1 VAAGPA
7 DGADAAAAEGADAAA
22 ADGAD
27 TAAAATAGPVAAP
40 ALGIGLPEGAT
51 GSSGRALAGGPGAG
65 GDRGRLADYATLGL
79 LTLIWSTTWAAIRI
93 GLRGIP
99 PFTGVALRFGIG
111 AVALLAV
118 ARSLGVRLRGAARPE
133 DAALS
138 LPPVP
143 KVSPRAP
150 EPSNGASVAAAPPP
164 GPRPSTTALTAAP
177 PASPW
182 RVWLVN
188 AALTF
193 CLPYGAVYWAEQWVP
208 SGLAAVLFATSP
220 LWVALAAHLAL
231 PGERLR
237 APTVAGVLIGFA
249 GVAAIFSE
257 DLRALGGPRVA
268 GAAAV
273 LLIGPFSAAVGVVA
287 VKRWAAG
294 MHPLS
299 VAAVPMALTCACM
312 GCVAWVVER
321 GQPLRLDA
329 SSVGALLYLALC
341 GSALSFALYFWLLA
355 RLPATTLSLINYLTP
370 VVALLIGGSALGESF
385 TARTLAG
392 SALVVG
398 GVAVAM
404 RARGGGA
411 AAARRRWRRA
421 PVRTK

>member
-1 VAAGPA
+1 VAAGP
-7 DGADAAAAEGADAAA
+7 AEGADAAA
-22 ADGAD
+22 A
-27 TAAAATAGPVAAP
+27 AAAGPAAAP
-40 ALGIGLPEGAT
+40 AAGIGLPEPAT
-51 GSSGRALAGGPGAG
+51 RGSGRTSGGGLGAG
-65 GDRGRLADYATLGL
+65 SDRGRLADYVTLGL
-79 LTLIWSTTWAAIRI
+79 LTLIWGTTWAAIRI

-111 AVALLAV
+111 AAALLAV
-118 ARSLGVRLRGAARPE
+118 ARGLGVRLRGRGAARPE
-133 DAALS
+133 DAAKSAL
-138 LPPVP
+138 PVP
-143 KVSPRAP
+143 KAAPGAP
-150 EPSNGASVAAAPPP
+150 EPSIAASVAAAPPP
-164 GPRPSTTALTAAP
+164 GPRPSTAAPAAAPTAAL

-188 AALTF
+188 GALTF
-193 CLPYGAVYWAEQWVP
+193 FIPYGVVYWAEQWVP
-208 SGLAAVLFATSP
+208 SGLTAVLFATSP

-273 LLIGPFSAAVGVVA
+273 LLIAPFSAAVGVVA

-299 VAAVPMALTCACM
+299 VAAVPMALTAACM
-312 GCVAWVVER
+312 GCVARVVER
-321 GQPLRLDA
+321 GQPLRFDA
-329 SSVGALLYLALC
+329 SSVAALLYLALC

-370 VVALLIGGSALGESF
+370 IVALLIGGVVLGEAF
-385 TARTLAG
+385 TLRALAG
-392 SALVVG
+392 SALVVA

-404 RARGGGA
+404 WGGGGA

-421 PVRTK
+421 PFEPR

>member
-1 VAAGPA
+1 VAAGP
-7 DGADAAAAEGADAAA
+7 AEGADAAA
-22 ADGAD
+22 A
-27 TAAAATAGPVAAP
+27 AAAGPVAAP
-40 ALGIGLPEGAT
+40 AAGISPPERGTGGGL
-51 GSSGRALAGGPGAG
+51 GAG
-65 GDRGRLADYATLGL
+65 SGPSERRTGGGLGAGSDRGRLADYATLGL
-79 LTLIWSTTWAAIRI
+79 LTLIWGTTWAAIRI

-118 ARSLGVRLRGAARPE
+118 ARGLGVRLRGRATRPE

-138 LPPVP
+138 LLPVP
-143 KVSPRAP
+143 EPAPRAP
-150 EPSNGASVAAAPPP
+150 EPSIGASVAAAPPP
-164 GPRPSTTALTAAP
+164 GPRPSTAALTAAP

-193 CLPYGAVYWAEQWVP
+193 CIPYGVLYWAEQWVP

-220 LWVALAAHLAL
+220 LWVALAAHLVL

-237 APTVAGVLIGFA
+237 ASTVAGVLIGFA

-257 DLRALGGPRVA
+257 DLRALGGPQVA

-273 LLIGPFSAAVGVVA
+273 LLIAPFSSAVGVVA

-299 VAAVPMALTCACM
+299 VAAVPMALTGACM

-321 GQPLRLDA
+321 GQPLRFDG

-370 VVALLIGGSALGESF
+370 IVALLIGGMVLGESF
-385 TARTLAG
+385 SLRALGG
-392 SALVVG
+392 SALVVA

-404 RARGGGA
+404 RGGGGGA
-411 AAARRRWRRA
+411 AVARRRWRRA
-421 PVRTK
+421 PFESR